1 MQRIL
6 YFLPSIDPSNLPMIS
21 VFALT
26 HFDYGPVPFYVP
38 KMSIDVFRANQT

>member
-1 MQRIL
+1 
-6 YFLPSIDPSNLPMIS
+6 LPSFCKTPIVRESNLPTIS

-38 KMSIDVFRANQT
+38 KMSSDVFRANQT